1 MSRSASFEVGLGDPL
16 AKSGEPRPN
25 LEPLKTQ
32 IAHRQYTSLAGALL
46 VVLGRAARK
55 LTRHADPLPFW
66 YNAVLFVGLTIVIGR
81 LVQILFGTSS
91 HVLAYGITQPLLELV
106 ALLSA
111 STVVIVTAKN
121 QTSFFAT
128 VRESVIPAIASEDDL
143 IDLQRWLD
151 STFSLKRQLI
161 TILIYGFLEDLIPH
175 DSFYRHVAAQLDL
188 SFVRDL
194 VRDKYAAFGRPSI
207 DPVVFFKLQ
216 LVMFFEGL
224 RLERQLVQVAA
235 DRLSVRW
242 YLGYE
247 LHEALPDDSS
257 LTRKRDCYC
266 TYDGI
271 AEWQARIRT
280 QRTDPEIIKLLKDK
294 LLRIPLDIERHQNE
308 E

>member
-16 AKSGEPRPN
+16 ANSGEPRPN

-46 VVLGRAARK
+46 VVLGHAARK

-66 YNAVLFVGLTIVIGR
+66 YNAVLFLGLTIVIGR

-106 ALLSA
+106 ALLGA

-161 TILIYGFLEDLIPH
+161 TILIYGFL
-175 DSFYRHVAAQLDL
+175 VAAL
-188 SFVRDL
+188 SVFL
-194 VRDKYAAFGRPSI
+194 SNIISI
-207 DPVVFFKLQ
+207 DITVSL
-216 LVMFFEGL
+216 G
-224 RLERQLVQVAA
+224 
-235 DRLSVRW
+235 SV
-242 YLGYE
+242 
-247 LHEALPDDSS
+247 
-257 LTRKRDCYC
+257 K
-266 TYDGI
+266 
-271 AEWQARIRT
+271 
-280 QRTDPEIIKLLKDK
+280 K
-294 LLRIPLDIERHQNE
+294 
-308 E
+308 